1 MSTHPPARRPRAVR
15 ASLWAACLA
24 GLVAAPAAAR
34 NQPSSHTLVRE
45 VEQSALSVRMELRAA
60 REANDTGRAR
70 CVSEKLSQ
78 VHAQLRTAREQA
90 SLLVRPADAQ
100 RARRHRY
107 LLQAAHENTRDLAQA
122 ARRCDSAPAQA
133 VRVVRR

>member
-1 MSTHPPARRPRAVR
+1 MSTVPLSPRPRFAR
-15 ASLWAACLA
+15 SALWAACLV
-24 GLVAAPAAAR
+24 GLVAAPAAAK
-34 NQPSSHTLVRE
+34 NQPTATALVRE

-78 VHAQLRTAREQA
+78 VHAQLRTARTQA
-90 SLLVRPADAQ
+90 DLLIQPTDVA

-107 LLQAAHENTRDLAQA
+107 LLEAVHENSRDLAHA
-122 ARRCDSAPAQA
+122 ARRCDSGRSQA